1 MNRRQLVQAIG
12 LCLTATASS
21 FAATA
26 SPIPAEPDARRL
38 DELIKKVRLA
48 MLSMQRASWEQGVAT
63 QALLEW
69 GDRDMTVLLARDAVV
84 RQGKEGRLAVLGSCC
99 EDNVTDPGAS
109 GEAVLYAAKVTGDP
123 TFTQAAARML
133 DYLMRVAPRTDDGTI
148 CHLNTNTEVWSD
160 SMYMAPPFLALAG
173 RQAEAVRQVDGI
185 RRALWNEEVRLH
197 AHRWDAK
204 GKRWADGDFWGVGN
218 GWVAAG
224 LVRVLKT
231 LPPAMRSEKERL
243 IAYLEEVIA
252 GCMAHQRPDGL
263 FHNVLDR
270 PDTFVETNLA
280 QMLAYS
286 IYLGVEGGWLRR
298 SHLAA
303 ADRMRRA
310 AHAKVDRSGLVQ
322 GVCGSPDFAHAGTA
336 TEGQAF
342 FILMEA
348 AHRDLHAAL
357 AKAKATGKPARQAT
371 GRRPTAS
378 A

>member
-1 MNRRQLVQAIG
+1 MIRRQLVQLVG
-12 LCLTATASS
+12 LGLTATSSSFVAAALPASS
-21 FAATA
+21 G
-26 SPIPAEPDARRL
+26 PDGKRL
-38 DELIKKVRLA
+38 TDRLNKVKLA
-48 MLSMQRASWEQGVAT
+48 MLSMQRASWEQGVAA

-69 GDRDMTVLLARDAVV
+69 GDRDMVVLMARDAVV

-123 TFTQAAARML
+123 TFAEAAGRML
-133 DYLMRVAPRTDDGTI
+133 DYLMRTAPRTDDGTI
-148 CHLNTNTEVWSD
+148 CHLNTNTEVWND

-173 RQAEAVRQVDGI
+173 QQAEAVKQVEGI
-185 RRALWNEEVRLH
+185 RRALRNEKIRLY

-204 GKRWADGDFWGVGN
+204 GKRWADGEFWGVGN

-231 LPPAMRSEKERL
+231 LPPGMRTEKERL
-243 IAYLEEVIA
+243 VGYLREVIE
-252 GCMAHQRPDGL
+252 GCMTYQRADGL
-263 FHNVLDR
+263 FHNLLDK

-286 IYLGVEGGWLRR
+286 IYRGVESGWLDRGQ
-298 SHLAA
+298 LTA
-303 ADRMRRA
+303 ADKMRRA
-310 AHAKVDRSGLVQ
+310 AHAKVDRSGFVQ

-342 FILMEA
+342 MLLMEA
-348 AHRDLHAAL
+348 ARRDL
-357 AKAKATGKPARQAT
+357 QAGST
-371 GRRPTAS
+371 
-378 A
+378 